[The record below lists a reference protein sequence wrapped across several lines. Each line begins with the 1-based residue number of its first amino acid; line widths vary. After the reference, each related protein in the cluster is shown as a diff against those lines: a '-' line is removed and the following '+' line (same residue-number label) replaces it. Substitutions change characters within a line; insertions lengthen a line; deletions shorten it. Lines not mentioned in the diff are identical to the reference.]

1 MTLPAPE
8 DEFNSLLPENRYSRR
23 GFIATALAGGFTLAA
38 GPVMAQTAIHTDA
51 AGLRQGEVGVK
62 AADGEVP
69 AYRAMPAT
77 GRDFPVVL
85 VVEEIFG
92 VHEYIKDICRRLA
105 KLGYLAIAP
114 ELYAR
119 YGDASK
125 LTGVKEALALANQ
138 ASDELVMSD
147 LDACVAWAQTEGGD
161 TARLAITGFCRGG
174 HTVWMYCAHQPK
186 LRAGVAWYGPLAGPV
201 NARTPKHPLD
211 VAGELKA
218 GVLGLYGGKD
228 QGISVEQIER
238 MRAAIAKAG
247 GRSQIHIYPD
257 APHAFHADYR
267 PSYRKE
273 AAEDGWKRMLEWFRQ
288 HGV

>member
-8 DEFNSLLPENRYSRR
+8 AEFNSLVPENRYSRR
-23 GFIATALAGGFTLAA
+23 GFIATALASGFTLAA

-51 AGLRQGEVGVK
+51 AGLAAGEVEVK
-62 AADGEVP
+62 TAGGEIP
-69 AYRAMPAT
+69 AYRAKPA
-77 GRDFPVVL
+77 GAGKPPVVL

-105 KLGYLAIAP
+105 REGYLAIAP

-119 YGDASK
+119 YGDATK
-125 LTGVKEALALANQ
+125 LTGVQEALALANR
-138 ASDELVMSD
+138 ASDALVMSD
-147 LDACVAWAQTEGGD
+147 LDACIDWAQADGGD
-161 TARLAITGFCRGG
+161 TGRLAITGFCRGG
-174 HTVWMYCAHQPK
+174 RTVWMYAAHQPR
-186 LRAGVAWYGPLAGPV
+186 LRAGVAWYGPLAGTANERMPS
-201 NARTPKHPLD
+201 HPID
-211 VAGELKA
+211 IAASLKA
-218 GVLGLYGGKD
+218 EVLGLYGGKD
-228 QGISVEQIER
+228 QGITAAHIEQ

-247 GRSQIHIYPD
+247 GRSEIHVYPD

-273 AAEDGWKRMLEWFRQ
+273 EAEDGWRRMLAWFRR